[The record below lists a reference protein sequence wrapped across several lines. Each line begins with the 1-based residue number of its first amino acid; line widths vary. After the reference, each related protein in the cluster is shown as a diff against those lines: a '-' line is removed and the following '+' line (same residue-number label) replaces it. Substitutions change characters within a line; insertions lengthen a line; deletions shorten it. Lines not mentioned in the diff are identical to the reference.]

1 MECALF
7 TFTLSYF
14 SEDFL
19 SSSSTVYLYPAALSI
34 IMRPTSATF
43 YIPLFLLHFYHS
55 EDRFTLLAKS
65 VKITV
70 SIFAICIGIDSLWFG
85 EYTITPFN
93 FLKINVLDNIAVFYG
108 RNGFFGW
115 YLIQG
120 LPVSCGFSYFFALVG
135 IVQHQSFSNVQ
146 QGLFITL
153 VFNWLVLEIGSEH
166 KEFRFIMSALPIL
179 SLLGVKPAARLFQT
193 EWIKKLYIAA
203 NLMIAVYLLMVH
215 QRGPADLARHL
226 RVELCSDPEGASIRF
241 YGPCHVMPGEYS
253 RFCLKGNH
261 LDLAQLECP
270 PPFSGDSK
278 NAKTE
283 VDLFHEDPEDFLYR
297 DLSRKKHEYIA
308 FFDKHESKLA
318 RTLHELEYF
327 HIKSFFHSPSPLD
340 DASRNIVLYKLKK

>member
-7 TFTLSYF
+7 TFALSYF
-14 SEDFL
+14 SDDFL

-70 SIFAICIGIDSLWFG
+70 IIFAVCIGIDSLWFG

-93 FLKINVLDNIAVFYG
+93 FLKINVLDNIAIFYG

-115 YLIQG
+115 YLTQG
-120 LPVSCGFSYFFALVG
+120 FPVSCGFSFLFAFVG
-135 IVQHQSFSNVQ
+135 IFSRQRLSKVEK
-146 QGLFITL
+146 GLFITL
-153 VFNWLVLEIGSEH
+153 VLNWLVLEIGSEH

-179 SLLGVKPAARLFQT
+179 TFLGVKSAASAFET
-193 EWIKKLYIAA
+193 EWIKKLYIAV
-203 NLMIAVYLLMVH
+203 NLMIAVYLSMVH

-226 RVELCSDPEGASIRF
+226 RVELCSDAEGPSIRF
-241 YGPCHVMPGEYS
+241 YGPCHVMPGEYG

-261 LDLAQLECP
+261 LGEFYIP
-270 PPFSGDSK
+270 SK
-278 NAKTE
+278 
-283 VDLFHEDPEDFLYR
+283 
-297 DLSRKKHEYIA
+297 
-308 FFDKHESKLA
+308 
-318 RTLHELEYF
+318 
-327 HIKSFFHSPSPLD
+327 
-340 DASRNIVLYKLKK
+340 KLKPSFRSYPARMSTTNIWQL

>member
-7 TFTLSYF
+7 TFTLCYF
-14 SEDFL
+14 SDDFL

-34 IMRPTSATF
+34 VMRPTSATF

-70 SIFAICIGIDSLWFG
+70 IIFALCIGIDSLWFG

-115 YLIQG
+115 YLTQG
-120 LPVSCGFSYFFALVG
+120 LPISCGFSFLFALVG
-135 IVQHQSFSNVQ
+135 IFRRQRFSKVE
-146 QGLFITL
+146 QGLLITL
-153 VFNWLVLEIGSEH
+153 VLNWFIFEIGSEH

-179 SLLGVKPAARLFQT
+179 AFFGAETAARVFQT
-193 EWIKKLYIAA
+193 EWIKKLYIAV
-203 NLMIAVYLLMVH
+203 NLLIGIYLSMVH

-226 RVELCSDPEGASIRF
+226 RVELCNDDASIRF
-241 YGPCHVMPGEYS
+241 YGPCHVMPGEYT

-261 LDLAQLECP
+261 L
-270 PPFSGDSK
+270 S
-278 NAKTE
+278 
-283 VDLFHEDPEDFLYR
+283 
-297 DLSRKKHEYIA
+297 EYNIQ
-308 FFDKHESKLA
+308 
-318 RTLHELEYF
+318 
-327 HIKSFFHSPSPLD
+327 PL
-340 DASRNIVLYKLKK
+340 KLKESLRSYPARMSTTNVWQF